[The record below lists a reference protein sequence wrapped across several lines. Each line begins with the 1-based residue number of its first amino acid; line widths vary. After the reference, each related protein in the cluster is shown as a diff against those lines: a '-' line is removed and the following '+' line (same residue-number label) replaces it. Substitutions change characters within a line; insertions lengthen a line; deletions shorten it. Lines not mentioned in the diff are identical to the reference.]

1 MRFLMCLVSGMPA
14 WRKCQQ
20 NEARE
25 RKFASCSRQANRIVD
40 FSISS
45 VWSKGILA
53 FRRDSRGK
61 SNGRRWQNTAAQRPS
76 SFHHNFREWD
86 KLQHLSPDPRTMPWE
101 LQPSLWLNPLGS
113 LRAGVVSGE
122 PSCNWPLRH
131 WLAVLINKSFCA
143 AAEPT
148 FTDTL
153 RTEKGRPSGSPS
165 SRGMDVTMNSPFSS
179 IYPLSLSLSL
189 PLFYGYLLAR
199 WKLRSRWLAIKVS
212 FLPLDRLISRILTR
226 TVPWQVLDPYT
237 IDFWIGDA
245 IV

>member
-1 MRFLMCLVSGMPA
+1 MCLVSGVPA
-14 WRKCQQ
+14 WGKYQQ
-20 NEARE
+20 DDARE
-25 RKFASCSRQANRIVD
+25 RKFASCSRQASRIVD
-40 FSISS
+40 FSIPS

-122 PSCNWPLRH
+122 PSCNWPMRH

-179 IYPLSLSLSL
+179 TDSLFLSPSLLRLFARKMEIAITMTRDKSL
-189 PLFYGYLLAR
+189 
-199 WKLRSRWLAIKVS
+199 
-212 FLPLDRLISRILTR
+212 ILTFGAAHLTHTHMHAHSSVTSIESLYDR
-226 TVPWQVLDPYT
+226 FLNRGYE
-237 IDFWIGDA
+237 FSK
-245 IV
+245 